1 MDSEENATQSGI
13 TDFATYKLSFY
24 DYGLPFL
31 GSYKGMCYRL
41 ARNPLQDVHSQS
53 AEKRADATLIAIVW
67 PGPYIFEKTEESLK
81 ESKEFAYSAE
91 GKEEA
96 IAWLNEKCCR
106 KNMS

>member
-1 MDSEENATQSGI
+1 MDNDKNAETSGI
-13 TDFATYKLSFY
+13 TDFSTYKISYY

-53 AEKRADATLIAIVW
+53 AEKRADATLMATIW
-67 PGPYIFEKTEESLK
+67 PEPFSYNNTEDSKK
-81 ESKEFAYSAE
+81 ESKEFPYTTE

-96 IAWLNEKCCR
+96 VAWLNEKC
-106 KNMS
+106 KAGGK